1 MIRGNGINVQDSLMK
16 RTFILFII
24 LIFQIPFSAHSKD
37 PASKAECISML
48 APQLQI
54 QCSTLLGEKPEM
66 LAVCLENIA
75 SETEKQCDRFF
86 GGSNFCSTC
95 TSECIRQFKE
105 TDPTRVECLETC
117 FSNPACKKK

>member
-1 MIRGNGINVQDSLMK
+1 MK

-24 LIFQIPFSAHSKD
+24 LILQIPLSAYSKD
-37 PASKAECISML
+37 PTSKSECISML

-105 TDPTRVECLETC
+105 ADPTRVECLETC
-117 FSNPACKKK
+117 FSNPACKKKK